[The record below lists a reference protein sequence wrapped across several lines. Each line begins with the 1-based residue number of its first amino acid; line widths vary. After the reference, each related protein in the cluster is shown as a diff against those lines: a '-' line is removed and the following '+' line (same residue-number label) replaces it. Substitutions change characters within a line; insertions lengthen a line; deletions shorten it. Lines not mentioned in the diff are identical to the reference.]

1 MAIDN
6 ETMQIIERCVARALG
21 NSASLKDAAGEIAKG
36 VTQYVGARYV
46 PLFAEPLDWDSKRKY
61 EPLTIV
67 LYQGAS
73 YTSRQYVPVGIDIN
87 NSNFWAITGNYN
99 AQVEQYRRET
109 QAVSEKYDSV
119 LKTSNDSLSLAQE
132 NSAKLAGT
140 TDSALKTLITD
151 ETARAKNEEASIDS
165 KVIAETERATN
176 SERTLT
182 KSIATETER
191 AKTAE
196 NANTTSIQNET
207 ERAKAEEQ
215 KNAAAIAAETTRAKE
230 REDELDAKIS
240 KSGFNIITIGDSY
253 SQAESELNT
262 WPYWLHQLDASIKV
276 NNFGVSGAGFNVNTK
291 LFHDQLQNAHEQ
303 LEDPDSINYIVIA
316 GGRNDIMS
324 ESETMTRITEL
335 CTDARTWF
343 QNARVIIV
351 PMLWDQTSIT
361 ENELAKINAISKAG
375 NSNGADV
382 IIGAWIWG
390 KGEPNYYQANDIHP
404 NEKGAKVMAGYILS
418 ALKGTYSPRYQHNTY
433 EWRGANFE
441 VTLHD
446 NLVTLEISGDMTIGY
461 ANTNYPPVYSPQK
474 SVNAIGY
481 TNSGTAYGIY
491 FFAPESNRKGCVAS
505 IYGKTDGASMGGVG
519 CTVTYPA

>member
-6 ETMQIIERCVARALG
+6 ETMQIIERCVARAL
-21 NSASLKDAAGEIAKG
+21 SDATSLKDAAGEIAKG

-46 PLFAEPLDWDSKRKY
+46 PLFAEPLDWDSKREY

-73 YTSRQYVPVGIDIN
+73 YTSRQYVPVGIEISN
-87 NSNFWAITGNYN
+87 ANFWAITGNYN

-109 QAVSEKYDSV
+109 KAISEKYDSV
-119 LKTSNDSLSLAQE
+119 VKTSNDALTLAQE

-140 TDSALKTLITD
+140 TDSVLKTLITD
-151 ETARAKNEEASIDS
+151 ETERAQNEESSIDS
-165 KVIAETERATN
+165 KVVAETERATA

-182 KSIATETER
+182 ESIAAETKR
-191 AKTAE
+191 AK
-196 NANTTSIQNET
+196 S
-207 ERAKAEEQ
+207 EEQ
-215 KNAAAIAAETTRAKE
+215 KNATAIAAETTRATA

-276 NNFGVSGAGFNVNTK
+276 NNFGVSGAGFNVGTK

-316 GGRNDIMS
+316 GGRNDIMDDS
-324 ESETMTRITEL
+324 AAMKRITEL

-375 NSNGADV
+375 NRNGADV

-390 KGEPNYYQANDIHP
+390 KGEPDYYQTNDIHP

-418 ALKGTYSPRYQHNTY
+418 ALKGTYSPRYERDSY
-433 EWRGANFE
+433 EWGGAKFE

-446 NLVTLEISGDMTIGY
+446 NLVTLCISGDMSAGY
-461 ANTNYPPVYSPQK
+461 ANTNYPPVFSPQK

-491 FFAPESNRKGCVAS
+491 FFEPEPSCKGCVAS
-505 IYGKTDGASMGGVG
+505 IFKKSGGASLGGIG
-519 CTVTYPA
+519 CSITYPA

>member
-6 ETMQIIERCVARALG
+6 ETMQIIERCVARAL
-21 NSASLKDAAGEIAKG
+21 SDATSLKDAAGEIAKG

-46 PLFAEPLDWDSKRKY
+46 PLFAEPLDWDSKREY

-73 YTSRQYVPVGIDIN
+73 YTSRQYVPVGIEITN
-87 NSNFWAITGNYN
+87 ANFWAITGNYN

-119 LKTSNDSLSLAQE
+119 VKKSNDAMTLAQE

-151 ETARAKNEEASIDS
+151 ETERAQNAESSIDS
-165 KVIAETERATN
+165 KVAAETERATA

-182 KSIATETER
+182 ESIAAETER
-191 AKTAE
+191 AK
-196 NANTTSIQNET
+196 S
-207 ERAKAEEQ
+207 EEQ
-215 KNAAAIAAETTRAKE
+215 KNAAAIAAETTRATT
-230 REDELDAKIS
+230 RENELDAKIS

-262 WPYWLHQLDASIKV
+262 WPYWLHQLDTSIKV
-276 NNFGVSGAGFNVNTK
+276 NNFGISGAGFNVGTK
-291 LFHDQLQNAHEQ
+291 LFHDQLQNAHER

-316 GGRNDIMS
+316 GGRNDIMD
-324 ESETMTRITEL
+324 ESTAMERITAL

-343 QNARVIIV
+343 PNARVIIV

-375 NSNGADV
+375 NRNGADV

-390 KGEPNYYQANDIHP
+390 KGEPDYYQANDIHP
-404 NEKGAKVMAGYILS
+404 NAKGAKVMAGYILS
-418 ALKGTYSPRYQHNTY
+418 ALKGTYSPRYERGSYQ
-433 EWRGANFE
+433 WRGAKFE

-446 NLVTLEISGDMTIGY
+446 NLVTITISGDMTTGY
-461 ANTNYPPVYSPQK
+461 ANTNYPPVFSPQK

-491 FFAPESNRKGCVAS
+491 FFDPESDHKGCVAS
-505 IYGKTDGASMGGVG
+505 IFGKSGGASLGGVG
-519 CTVTYPA
+519 CSITYPA